1 MTRQLGKQA
10 LLDAA
15 AILMDERGVDNV
27 SINDISQASGH
38 RNRSAVQ
45 YHFGNRDAVI
55 KAVISRSMEPIDA
68 ERNMLLD
75 HMEAIGATLTT
86 RSVLE
91 VVVRPLARQLRTPEG
106 RRYFRISAQLI
117 NHPRF
122 MTDAGDAITINT
134 SITRCAAYILPSLD
148 HLPAPVIAERTSQVI
163 GFIIRA
169 CSDQSRLMDSDPP
182 ARPLLS
188 VDDFTVNLVDTILA
202 ILQAPTNVASGPAAP
217 GPDAAGG

>member
-1 MTRQLGKQA
+1 MMSRGVSECTMTRQLGKQA

-15 AILMDERGVDNV
+15 AILMDEHGVDNV
-27 SINDISQASGH
+27 TINDISQASGH

-55 KAVISRSMEPIDA
+55 KAVIRRSMEPIDA

-86 RSVLE
+86 RIVLE
-91 VVVRPLARQLRTPEG
+91 VVVRPLARQLLTPEG

-148 HLPAPVIAERTSQVI
+148 HLPAPVIAERTSEVA

-182 ARPLLS
+182 ARPRLS
-188 VDDFTVNLVDTILA
+188 VEAFTGNLVDTVLA
-202 ILQAPTNVASGPAAP
+202 ILQAPTSV
-217 GPDAAGG
+217 AAGG

>member
-1 MTRQLGKQA
+1 MSRGVSHSTMTRQLGKQA

-15 AILMDERGVDNV
+15 AVLMDERGVDNV

-75 HMEAIGATLTT
+75 HMEATGAALTT

-122 MTDAGDAITINT
+122 RTDTANAITRHT
-134 SITRCAAYILPSLD
+134 SITRPTPHRRPS
-148 HLPAPVIAERTSQVI
+148 
-163 GFIIRA
+163 
-169 CSDQSRLMDSDPP
+169 
-182 ARPLLS
+182 
-188 VDDFTVNLVDTILA
+188 
-202 ILQAPTNVASGPAAP
+202 
-217 GPDAAGG
+217 